1 MARPHTTFQT
11 LAALVLLGAMA
22 VVFVAMGNWQTRRAA
37 ERDAIGLAIQQ
48 GRSNA
53 PVTLTAQTP
62 ADQLQDWRPAIV
74 TGRWEHQFTV
84 LLDNRNYKGRPGYWV
99 ATPLRL
105 DPTNNTAVLVLR
117 GWLARTPG
125 LDEAMALI
133 PTPDGTQTVTGE
145 MLSHV
150 PRLFELWSLS
160 GESHSQ
166 LPARLPSSE
175 TPLPTLQNLDL
186 NEYARATDLQ
196 LLPVVIEQT
205 SDETTIPEVGA
216 GEPGAGLPAPGA
228 PAALLRDWPEPSLDA
243 DKNRGYA
250 LQWYSFALI
259 AGGAWLFLAW
269 HAWRRRRAPL
279 H

>member
-37 ERDAIGLAIQQ
+37 ERDAIALAIQQ
-48 GRSNA
+48 GRSNT
-53 PVTLTAQTP
+53 PVMLTAQTP

-105 DPTNNTAVLVLR
+105 DPANNTAVLVLR
-117 GWLARTPG
+117 GWLARTPD
-125 LDEAMALI
+125 LDQTMALI
-133 PTPDGTQTVTGE
+133 PRPDGTHTVTGE
-145 MLSHV
+145 MLHHV

-160 GESHSQ
+160 GKGQNQ
-166 LPARLPSSE
+166 LPARLPSSD

-186 NEYARATDLQ
+186 DEYGQATDLQ
-196 LLPVVIEQT
+196 LLPVIIEQT
-205 SDETTIPEVGA
+205 SDETTIPEVA
-216 GEPGAGLPAPGA
+216 TDLPATGT
-228 PAALLRDWPEPSLDA
+228 PAAVLLRDWPEPSLDA

-250 LQWYSFALI
+250 LQWYGFALI
-259 AGGAWLFLAW
+259 ATGAWLFIAW
-269 HAWRRRRAPL
+269 RAWRRRRAPL